1 VQRLHSIDQS
11 QARVYPDQRYFITYE
26 GAEEDAVANWRKC
39 LDILVEDLEFHEVL
53 DQFGVK
59 VIVDTDMSFYFDH
72 NFTMDGI
79 RYSRLSKAIWD
90 KYHHVFEDYG
100 LILMDNDAND

>member
-1 VQRLHSIDQS
+1 MQRLHSIDQS

-26 GAEEDAVANWRKC
+26 GTEEEAIANWRKC
-39 LDILVEDLEFHEVL
+39 LDILVEDFEFYAL
-53 DQFGVK
+53 LAQFGVK
-59 VIVDTDMSFYFDH
+59 VIVDTDMSFYFEH

-79 RYSRLSKAIWD
+79 RYSRLSKAIWN

-100 LILMDNDAND
+100 LILIDNDAND

>member
-1 VQRLHSIDQS
+1 MQRVHSIDQS

-26 GAEEDAVANWRKC
+26 GTEEEAIANWRKC
-39 LDILVEDLEFHEVL
+39 LDILVEDLEFHALL